1 MREPLH
7 FIRQSF
13 TAAEAERITGR
24 SVQSQR
30 HDRHLG
36 LAPPLEGGK
45 ARYNV
50 FQLAETLILQTLVNR
65 DIKAEKAVAVARDG
79 AIQVAWWAL
88 SEPGKISDEEGT
100 FAAHCE
106 RANRDPASFI
116 IVSGEGGFE
125 YFRYCII
132 WPTGSWDFSD
142 DIAAALQDAK
152 SRQGTSHGNEICSTD
167 KLTAG
172 AMIVLDLEELGRLL
186 ASRTTRP
193 FVEVKHQTGDA
204 S

>member
-1 MREPLH
+1 MREPLQ

-50 FQLAETLILQTLVNR
+50 FRLAETLILQTLVNR

-88 SEPGKISDEEGT
+88 SEPGKISDEDGT
-100 FAAHCE
+100 FAAHCG
-106 RANRDPASFI
+106 RANWDPASFVM
-116 IVSGEGGFE
+116 VSGEGGFE

-132 WPTGSWDFSD
+132 WPTGTWDFCD
-142 DIAAALQDAK
+142 DIAASLQAAK
-152 SRQGTSHGNEICSTD
+152 SRRGEPHGNDICSTEQ
-167 KLTAG
+167 LTAG
-172 AMIVLDLEELGRLL
+172 AMTLLDLEEIGKLL
-186 ASRTTRP
+186 ASRTERP
-193 FVEVKHQTGDA
+193 FVEIKYSAQDV